1 MSHRCALVFAAAL
14 VALCSLVTLTPTH
27 AEAFCGFYVGGASTK
42 LYNNATEVV
51 LLREGTKTVLSM
63 QNNYEGP
70 PEDFAMV
77 VPVPV
82 VLKEEEVKTL
92 PSTIFEKIDRL
103 ASPRLVQY
111 WERDPCY
118 KPPRKSKR
126 PRSRSKRKGAVAM
139 ESSAAP
145 EEEPLVKVEA
155 EFDVGEYNVVIL
167 SAKESNALESWL
179 VSNKYNIPEGAAGV
193 LKGYIEAGQYFFV
206 AKVDIEKVKRDPR
219 TKRVTLSP
227 LRFHYDSE
235 TFALPVRLGLLNAK
249 GAQDLIV
256 HILGQNQRYE
266 VANRPNAFIPTNLI
280 VRKKTVERFGEFY
293 AALFDYTLK
302 QNPGAVVKEY
312 SWQAMKCD
320 PCPDGSFGTGRG
332 LGGALT
338 RSDIATLGGDV
349 VGMDDVRRSR
359 GRGSSGTGWVLT
371 RLHARY
377 TAKEL
382 KEDLVFKTAK
392 PIVGGRGTPSGLRP
406 KMDEEGPVPSSF
418 NNFQGRYI
426 MLQPWTG
433 KLSCRKPERGRW
445 AGPPSGGRRKPVA
458 SAQDTAF
465 ATRGR
470 VQLHKTIRSKNVE
483 GLPFTLTREE
493 LERRKKLEETAK

>member
-1 MSHRCALVFAAAL
+1 MICAMLI
-14 VALCSLVTLTPTH
+14 ALCMLSAPD
-27 AEAFCGFYVGGASTK
+27 AQAFCGFYVGGASTK

-51 LLREGTKTVLSM
+51 LMRDGTKTVLSM

-70 PEDFAMV
+70 PKDFAMV

-92 PSTIFEKIDRL
+92 PSSIFEKIDRL
-103 ASPRLVQY
+103 ASPRLVKY
-111 WERDPCY
+111 WEQDPCY
-118 KPPRKSKR
+118 KPPRPRKR
-126 PRSRSKRKGAVAM
+126 PRGRKMKKSAPMM

-145 EEEPLVKVEA
+145 EEEPLVKIEA
-155 EFDVGEYNVVIL
+155 QFDVGEYNVVIL
-167 SAKESNALESWL
+167 SAKESNALETWL
-179 VSNKYNIPEGAAGV
+179 VSNKYNIPKGAAGV
-193 LKGYIEAGQYFFV
+193 LKGYIEQGQYFFV
-206 AKVDIEKVKRDPR
+206 AKVDIEKVKRDKK

-235 TFALPVRLGLLNAK
+235 TFSLPVRLGLLNAR

-256 HILGQNQRYE
+256 HVLAMNQRYE

-280 VRKKTVERFGEFY
+280 VQKKTVDQFGEFY

-302 QNPGAVVKEY
+302 QNRGAVVTEY

-338 RSDIATLGGDV
+338 MSDIATLGGDV
-349 VGMDDVRRSR
+349 VGRA
-359 GRGSSGTGWVLT
+359 GATGWVLT

-382 KEDLVFKTAK
+382 KEDLVFKTAD

-406 KMDEEGPVPSSF
+406 KMNEEGPVPSSF

-433 KLSCRKPERGRW
+433 KITCRKPVRGRW
-445 AGPPSGGRRKPVA
+445 AGPPSGGGRKPMA

-470 VQLHKTIRSKNVE
+470 LKLHRTIRSKNVD

-493 LERRKKLEETAK
+493 LERRKELEEGSK